1 ADDVFDITN
10 DSCLLSD
17 DDYDATDGSSEP
29 SDCSLL
35 SGDVIF
41 DAGELCTSDV
51 LPRGYSPPP
60 NVYMGTTSTD
70 HCTAISTRHH
80 PLTADSRTAM
90 VTSGISQ
97 SF

>member
-1 ADDVFDITN
+1 MFDITN

-29 SDCSLL
+29 SDCSML

-41 DAGELCTSDV
+41 DAGGLSTSDV
-51 LPRGYSPPP
+51 LPRAYSPPP

-70 HCTAISTRHH
+70 HCKAISTTHQ
-80 PLTADSRTAM
+80 PLTADNLIA
-90 VTSGISQ
+90 ISNVNKLPTKHKT
-97 SF
+97 